1 MCTGYKKFEKFV
13 KSLHTPNV
21 KVFICVFKQKMDSF
35 RAYSSIQK
43 KKKKKKE
50 RKKKERKKGKK
61 NVRSYE

>member
-1 MCTGYKKFEKFV
+1 MCTGYKKFGKFV

-43 KKKKKKE
+43 KKKKKK
-50 RKKKERKKGKK
+50 KGKK
-61 NVRSYE
+61 MK

>member
-43 KKKKKKE
+43 KKKKKE

>member
-1 MCTGYKKFEKFV
+1 MCTGYKKFGKFV

-43 KKKKKKE
+43 KKKRE